1 MKKSTTSRFLPGL
14 FALFLLAGCSNSDA
28 PEAGRSPAAEA
39 PDATAT
45 EVPVGRLGSEVEP
58 AHYRLELRIDPTQE
72 SFSGS
77 VSIDVRVNEPV
88 DSFWLHG
95 KGFEIDEIFLT
106 NANGDRVATRY
117 EQKHDSGVS
126 LVSLDRVVEA
136 GTATLDIRFHR
147 PFETGTNGLF
157 KAMNGADAY
166 AATQFEPIA
175 ARKVFPGFDEPAF
188 KVAFDL
194 TLVTRA
200 DHVAITTTPEIASEA
215 LDDGNVRRTF
225 ETTRP
230 MPTYLLA
237 FAVGPYDLV
246 DYGTIPANSIR
257 ERELPLRAIA
267 ARGLGDRLNYALEN
281 TDGIL
286 TVLEQY
292 FGTPYP
298 YRKLDLIA
306 VPGGFGGAMENIGA
320 ITYNE
325 ILLLMDENSPV
336 SQRRR
341 YTAVHAH
348 ELGHMWFGNLVTPEW
363 WNDIWL
369 NEAFASWIMY
379 KAAHG
384 YWPEGEFD
392 REIQKRALDA
402 MNNDSLAA
410 ARQIR
415 EPVDHNH
422 SISDAFDGITYMKG
436 GGVLAMLERY
446 VGEDGFQAGVRLHM
460 KRHADQTATAEDF
473 IASVA
478 EGSDRAEIEA
488 AFKSFIEQP
497 GVPLL
502 SMRLDCA
509 DPANPRLNVSQARFA
524 PLGSAIEPGAGRWH
538 VPMCIRYSVDGEEK
552 SQCTLLSESEQ
563 AIDLDAD
570 SCPARMHPNA
580 DGAGYYRFAFD
591 DAGWQ
596 SLVDAVP
603 DMAPA
608 EALALADSLQA
619 AFRAGK
625 VSADNYVAG
634 MVALVDHDAWDVAD
648 AVTNHLEAITTI
660 LDEEQL
666 PAVEQAFRDM
676 AGPRFAKL
684 PETDDAGTALLRQ
697 RMQRFLVIAAKD
709 PTMREPLKRQAAARI
724 GLDGEP
730 DPSAAPASE
739 LETIF
744 SVGVQDIGEAFFDLL
759 LEQAQTHE
767 DPAFRAAARG
777 ALARVE
783 DPALVRKL
791 QAAVLEGAFK
801 GSEFL
806 GVVFRQMAREAT
818 TELTYEWLTENYD
831 AILGQLP
838 DSYRARVL
846 PAFGSAFC
854 SAERADEW
862 QAFIKARAEQL
873 PGHERS
879 LAQAIETVRLCA
891 ALREAKAAELV
902 TAFGGNPD

>member
-1 MKKSTTSRFLPGL
+1 MKQSKTSNRLPAL
-14 FALFLLAGCSNSDA
+14 FALLCLAGCSNSDA
-28 PEAGRSPAAEA
+28 PGKDRSTGADEL
-39 PDATAT
+39 TT
-45 EVPVGRLGSEVEP
+45 QEREVPVGRLGDAIVP
-58 AHYRLELRIDPTQE
+58 VHYRLELRIDPIQD
-72 SFSGS
+72 SFSGT
-77 VSIDVRVNEPV
+77 VSIDAHLNEPV
-88 DSFWLHG
+88 DSIWLHG
-95 KGFEIDEIFLT
+95 KGFDIDEIFLADADG
-106 NANGDRVATRY
+106 NRVAASY

-126 LVSLDRVVEA
+126 LVSLAQKVDA
-136 GTATLDIRFHR
+136 GAVTIDISFQR

-157 KAMNGADAY
+157 RTMKGEDAY

-188 KVAFDL
+188 KVPFDL

-200 DHVAITTTPEIASEA
+200 DHVAITTTPEIANET
-215 LDDGNVRRTF
+215 LDDGYVRRVF
-225 ETTRP
+225 DTTRP

-257 ERELPLRAIA
+257 DRELPLRAVA
-267 ARGLGDRLNYALEN
+267 ARGLGDRLDYALEN

-292 FGTPYP
+292 FGMPYP

-325 ILLLMDENSPV
+325 FLLLMDENSPL
-336 SQRRR
+336 SQRRT

-348 ELGHMWFGNLVTPEW
+348 EIGHMWFGNLVTPEW

-369 NEAFASWIMY
+369 NEAFASWIMF
-379 KAAHG
+379 KAAHA

-392 REIQKRALDA
+392 RETQKRALGA
-402 MNNDSLAA
+402 MGNDSLAA

-422 SISDAFDGITYMKG
+422 SISDAFDGITYQKG

-446 VGEDGFQAGVRLHM
+446 VGEDAFQAGVRLHM

-478 EGSDRAEIEA
+478 EGSDRAEIEM

-502 SMRLDCA
+502 STRLDCT
-509 DPANPRLNVSQARFA
+509 DPANPQLIVSQARYA
-524 PLGSAIEPGAGRWH
+524 PLGSSIESGAGQWH
-538 VPMCIRYSVDGEEK
+538 VPMCIKYSADGEEK
-552 SQCTLLSESEQ
+552 SQCVLVSESEQ
-563 AIDLDAD
+563 GIDLDAA
-570 SCPARMHPNA
+570 SCPTRVHPNA
-580 DGAGYYRFAFD
+580 DGAGYYRFGSD

-596 SLVDAVP
+596 RLVDAVP

-608 EALALADSLQA
+608 EALALADSLHA
-619 AFRAGK
+619 AFRAGT
-625 VSADNYVAG
+625 VSADTYVAG
-634 MVALVDHDAWDVAD
+634 MVALVNHDTWDVAD
-648 AVTNHLEAITTI
+648 AVTNHLESITNI
-660 LDEEQL
+660 LDVEQL
-666 PAVEQAFRDM
+666 PDAEQAFRDIV
-676 AGPRFAKL
+676 GHRFARL
-684 PETDDAGTALLRQ
+684 PDADDAGTALLRQ
-697 RMQRFLVIAAKD
+697 RMQRFLVVAAKD
-709 PTMREPLKRQAAARI
+709 QAMREPLARQAAARI

-730 DPSAAPASE
+730 DSSAATASE
-739 LETIF
+739 LETIL
-744 SVGVQDIGEAFFDLL
+744 SVGVQDIGEPFFDLL
-759 LEQAQTHE
+759 LEQAQTDE

-783 DPALVRKL
+783 DPVLVRKL
-791 QAAVLEGAFK
+791 QAALQEGKFQ

-806 GVVFRQMAREAT
+806 GIVFRQMAREAT
-818 TELTYEWLTENYD
+818 TELTYEWLVEDYD
-831 AILGQLP
+831 EIIEQLP
-838 DSYRARVL
+838 DSYRARAV

-854 SAERADEW
+854 SAERADGW
-862 QAFIKARAEQL
+862 QAFIEARADQL
-873 PGHERS
+873 PGYERS

-902 TAFGGNPD
+902 TALQNYK

>member
-1 MKKSTTSRFLPGL
+1 MKISAACRVLPGL
-14 FALFLLAGCSNSDA
+14 FALFLIASCSSSDA
-28 PEAGRSPAAEA
+28 PETGRLQEVEESATGA
-39 PDATAT
+39 P
-45 EVPVGRLGSEVEP
+45 EVPMGRLGNAVEP
-58 AHYRLELRIDPTQE
+58 VHYRLELRIDPTLE

-77 VSIDVRVNEPV
+77 VSIDVRINEPV
-88 DSFWLHG
+88 AGIWLHG
-95 KGFEIDEIFLT
+95 KDFEVDEIVLT
-106 NANGDRVATRY
+106 NAAGNRVAANY
-117 EQKHDSGVS
+117 EQRHDSGVS
-126 LVSLDRVVEA
+126 LVSLEQIVDLGA
-136 GTATLDIRFHR
+136 ATLDIRFHR

-157 KAMNGADAY
+157 KAMKGEDAY

-175 ARKVFPGFDEPAF
+175 ARKAFPSFDEPAF
-188 KVAFDL
+188 KVPFDL
-194 TLVTRA
+194 TLETRA
-200 DHVAITTTPEIASEA
+200 DHVAVTTTPEITNET
-215 LDDGNVRRTF
+215 LDDGYVRRVF
-225 ETTRP
+225 ATTRP

-246 DYGTIPANSIR
+246 DYGTIPANAIR
-257 ERELPLRAIA
+257 NRELPLRAIA
-267 ARGLGDRLNYALEN
+267 ARGLGDRLDYALEN

-325 ILLLMDENSPV
+325 YLLLMDGNSPI
-336 SQRRR
+336 SQRRI

-379 KAAHG
+379 KAAG
-384 YWPEGEFD
+384 AYWPDGEFD
-392 REIQKRALDA
+392 RETQKRALDA
-402 MNNDSLAA
+402 MGNDSLAA

-422 SISDAFDGITYMKG
+422 SISDAFDSITYQKG

-446 VGEDGFQAGVRLHM
+446 VGEDAFQAGVRLHT
-460 KRHADQTATAEDF
+460 KRHADKTATAEDF

-488 AFKSFIEQP
+488 AFRSFIEQP

-502 SMRLDCA
+502 STRLDCT
-509 DPANPRLNVSQARFA
+509 DPAKPRLVVSQQRYA
-524 PLGSAIEPGAGRWH
+524 PLGSAIGTDSGRWY
-538 VPMCIRYSVDGEEK
+538 VPMCIAYSAGGKEK
-552 SQCTLLSESEQ
+552 SQCVLLGEIEQ

-570 SCPARMHPNA
+570 SCPSIVHPNA

-591 DAGWQ
+591 DAGWL
-596 SLVDAVP
+596 SLIGEVP
-603 DMAPA
+603 GMAPA
-608 EALALADSLQA
+608 EALALGDSLQA
-619 AFRAGK
+619 AFRAGR
-625 VSADNYVAG
+625 VSGDTYAAG
-634 MVALVDHDAWDVAD
+634 MVALVNHGTWDVAD
-648 AVTNHLEAITTI
+648 AATNHLESITNI
-660 LDEEQL
+660 LDTEQL
-666 PAVEQAFRDM
+666 PVVERAFRDIV
-676 AGPRFAKL
+676 GPRFARL
-684 PETDDAGTALLRQ
+684 PDGDDAGTALLHQ
-697 RMQRFLVIAAKD
+697 RMQRFLIVAAKD
-709 PTMREPLKRQAAARI
+709 RAMREPLKRQAAARI

-730 DPSAAPASE
+730 DPAAAPAGE

-744 SVGVQDIGEAFFDLL
+744 SIGVQDIGERFFDLL

-783 DPALVRKL
+783 DPELVRKL
-791 QAAVLEGAFK
+791 QAALLEGRFQ
-801 GSEFL
+801 GSDFL
-806 GVVFRQMAREAT
+806 GIVFRQMAREVT

-831 AILGQLP
+831 AIAEQLP
-838 DSYRARVL
+838 DSYRARAL
-846 PAFGSAFC
+846 PAFGGAFC

-862 QAFIKARAEQL
+862 RAFIEARAEQL
-873 PGHERS
+873 PGYERS

-891 ALREAKAAELV
+891 AQREAKAAELV
-902 TAFGGNPD
+902 TAFGGYPD

>member
-1 MKKSTTSRFLPGL
+1 MKPSRTMKLLPAL
-14 FALFLLAGCSNSDA
+14 FALFLLAGCSKSDA
-28 PEAGRSPAAEA
+28 PVEDRS
-39 PDATAT
+39 TAMDEDT
-45 EVPVGRLGSEVEP
+45 AIESGAPVGRLGDTVAP
-58 AHYRLELRIDPTQE
+58 VHYRLELRIDPTQD
-72 SFSGS
+72 SFSGT
-77 VSIDVRVNEPV
+77 VSIDARISESL
-88 DSFWLHG
+88 DSMWLHG
-95 KGFEIDEIFLT
+95 KDFEVDEIFLT
-106 NANGDRVATRY
+106 DVNGDRVAASY
-117 EQKHDSGVS
+117 EQEHDSGVS
-126 LVSLDRVVEA
+126 LVSLERAVHA
-136 GTATLDIRFHR
+136 GAVTLEISFRR

-157 KAMNGADAY
+157 RAVKGDDVY
-166 AATQFEPIA
+166 VATQFEPIA
-175 ARKVFPGFDEPAF
+175 ARKAFPGFDEPAF
-188 KVAFDL
+188 KVPFDL

-200 DHVAITTTPEIASEA
+200 DHVAITTTPEIAGEK
-215 LDDGNVRRTF
+215 LDDGYVRRVF
-225 ETTRP
+225 DTTRP

-257 ERELPLRAIA
+257 DREVPLRAIA

-325 ILLLMDENSPV
+325 FLLLMDENAPI
-336 SQRRR
+336 SQRRA

-348 ELGHMWFGNLVTPEW
+348 EIGHMWFGNLVTPEW

-369 NEAFASWIMY
+369 NEAFASWIMF
-379 KAAHG
+379 KAANA

-392 REIQKRALDA
+392 RETQKRALGA
-402 MNNDSLAA
+402 MGNDSLAA

-415 EPVDHNH
+415 EPVEHNH
-422 SISDAFDGITYMKG
+422 SISDAFDGITYQKG
-436 GGVLAMLERY
+436 GGVLGMLERY

-460 KRHADQTATAEDF
+460 KRHSHSTATAEDF

-502 SMRLDCA
+502 STRLDCA
-509 DPANPRLNVSQARFA
+509 DPANPKLIVSQARYA
-524 PLGSAIEPGAGRWH
+524 PLGSAIEPGSGQWH
-538 VPMCIRYSVDGEEK
+538 VPMCIKYAAGEEVK
-552 SQCTLLSESEQ
+552 SQCVLLSDSEQ
-563 AIDLDAD
+563 AIDLEAD
-570 SCPARMHPNA
+570 SCPARVHPNA

-596 SLVDAVP
+596 RLIDAVP
-603 DMAPA
+603 DMAPS

-625 VSADNYVAG
+625 VSAGTYVAG
-634 MVALVDHDAWDVAD
+634 IVALVDHDTWDVAD
-648 AVTNHLEAITTI
+648 AATNHLESITNI
-660 LDEEQL
+660 LDVEQL
-666 PAVEQAFRDM
+666 PDVEQAFRDI
-676 AGPRFAKL
+676 AGPRFARL
-684 PETDDAGTALLRQ
+684 PDADDAGTALLRQ
-697 RMQRFLVIAAKD
+697 RMQRFLVVMAKD
-709 PTMREPLKRQAAARI
+709 QAMREPLARQAAARI

-730 DPSAAPASE
+730 DPSAAPAGE
-739 LETIF
+739 LETIL
-744 SVGVQDIGEAFFDLL
+744 SVGVQDIGEPFFDLL
-759 LEQAQTHE
+759 LEQAQADK

-791 QAAVLEGAFK
+791 QAMLLGGKFQ

-806 GVVFRQMAREAT
+806 GIVFRQMGREAT
-818 TELTYEWLTENYD
+818 TELTYEWLVENYD
-831 AILGQLP
+831 VILEQLP
-838 DSYRARVL
+838 DSYRARAL

-862 QAFIKARAEQL
+862 QAFIEARAEQL
-873 PGHERS
+873 PGYERS

-902 TAFGGNPD
+902 TAFRNYR